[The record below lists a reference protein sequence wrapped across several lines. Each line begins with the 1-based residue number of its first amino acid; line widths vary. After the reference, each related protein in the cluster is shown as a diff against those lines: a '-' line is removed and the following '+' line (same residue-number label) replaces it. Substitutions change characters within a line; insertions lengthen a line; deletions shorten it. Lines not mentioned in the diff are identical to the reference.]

1 MIKKSFQ
8 TVCLLIM
15 LSIIISSVAYAFIY
29 ETKTQNI
36 TQTILRKWLSG
47 WDTRVKITIDHTDVD
62 SNLTNFPVLIYLSNS
77 SGYNSDNVAFVFNEL
92 ISDANRK
99 KIAVTTSDKTT
110 QCYVEI
116 ENWDTSNEKA
126 WLWVNVPSI
135 SSTADTD
142 LYLYYDKDHADN
154 TDYVGDTGST
164 PAQNVWNSNF
174 KGVWH
179 LGETSGGTGAIKDST
194 SNKNNGTDYGSPI
207 LGATGEIGAAIQ
219 FDGTDDFLIVP
230 ENASLHLGSGLT
242 IEAWVNIDVWG
253 DWKDIV
259 FKGGGNAG
267 DSDYQFALVNSGFA
281 WDGTYAGTW
290 RTKYFATSTDTGTW
304 IYAVVTHNTV
314 TVKFYR
320 DGSENSSQ
328 SDQGAIYE
336 STYQLG
342 ISREGAAN
350 TGYLDGRIDEVRVS
364 NAPRSAAWIKASYES
379 ERDHLVDFGNE
390 ETF

>member
-1 MIKKSFQ
+1 
-8 TVCLLIM
+8 
-15 LSIIISSVAYAFIY
+15 
-29 ETKTQNI
+29 
-36 TQTILRKWLSG
+36 
-47 WDTRVKITIDHTDVD
+47 
-62 SNLTNFPVLIYLSNS
+62 
-77 SGYNSDNVAFVFNEL
+77 
-92 ISDANRK
+92 
-99 KIAVTTSDKTT
+99 
-110 QCYVEI
+110 VEI
-116 ENWDTSNEKA
+116 EKWDTSNMKA
-126 WLWVNVPSI
+126 WLWVKVPSI

-142 LYLYYDKDHADN
+142 LYLYYDRDHLDN
-154 TDYVGDTGST
+154 TDYVGDPNST
-164 PAQNVWNSNF
+164 PAEKVWDSNF
-174 KGVWH
+174 MAVWH

-194 SNKNNGTDYGSPI
+194 LNSN
-207 LGATGEIGAAIQ
+207 
-219 FDGTDDFLIVP
+219 DGTDSGGPTPAATGKVGNAINFDGADDCVIAP
-230 ENASLHLGSGLT
+230 NSASLRLGSGLT

-364 NAPRSAAWIKASYES
+364 NTPRSAAWIKASYES
-379 ERDHLVDFGNE
+379 ERDHLLDFGSE